1 MGSLDVNI
9 RCNSALPE
17 MCSSSA
23 THVDAMELA
32 DIGEPF
38 VTLWQDLADR
48 SAEPNPFFEPW
59 MLIPAL
65 RAFAKPDAVQLL
77 AYYEGD
83 MLCGLIPVFKSK
95 LYYRRPIP
103 HWSGWLH
110 DNAFCGVPLVLA
122 GSEKAFLAAVLDWAH
137 ARSKH
142 DLFLHLSH
150 IAESGPF
157 FTKLREHC
165 CDNGLI
171 AAIVHREERAMLQS
185 TQSPDDYFV
194 ASMSGKK
201 RKELRRLTN
210 RLSEEGT
217 LAFCRQTDADALP
230 EWTDQ
235 FLALEQAGWKG
246 RDGSAL
252 SCDSSNASFFRQTL
266 EGAAKVQKLERLTLS
281 LDNRPIAMLVNFI
294 TPPGAYSFKTTFDE
308 NYARYSPGVLLQ
320 RENLDLLAHPKVKWT
335 DSCAAADHP
344 MIERIWREKRSMV
357 RVNIGLGG
365 TIRQALFRQMLR
377 HENGAEILGAK

>member
-1 MGSLDVNI
+1 M
-9 RCNSALPE
+9 
-17 MCSSSA
+17 
-23 THVDAMELA
+23 
-32 DIGEPF
+32 
-38 VTLWQDLADR
+38 
-48 SAEPNPFFEPW
+48 
-59 MLIPAL
+59 PAL
-65 RAFAKPDAVQLL
+65 RAFSKPDEVQIL
-77 AYYEGD
+77 AYYQGD
-83 MLCGLIPVFKSK
+83 TLCGLIPLSKSK

-103 HWSGWLH
+103 HWDNWLH

-122 GSEKAFLAAVLDWAH
+122 GSEKAFLATLLDWAQAH
-137 ARSKH
+137 SKH
-142 DLFLHLSH
+142 GLFLHLSH
-150 IAESGPF
+150 IAEDGPF
-157 FTKLREHC
+157 FIKLREHC
-165 CDNGLI
+165 RDKGLI

-185 TQSPDDYFV
+185 TQSPDDYFI

-201 RKELRRLTN
+201 RKELRRLAK

-217 LAFCRQTDADALP
+217 LAFCRQTEAEALP

-235 FLALEQAGWKG
+235 FLALEKAGWKG
-246 RDGSAL
+246 KDGSAL
-252 SCDSSNASFFRQTL
+252 SCDSGNASFFRQTL
-266 EGAAKVQKLERLTLS
+266 EGAAQAGKLERLTLS

-377 HENGAEILGAK
+377 HETGAVILGAK

>member
-1 MGSLDVNI
+1 
-9 RCNSALPE
+9 
-17 MCSSSA
+17 
-23 THVDAMELA
+23 
-32 DIGEPF
+32 
-38 VTLWQDLADR
+38 
-48 SAEPNPFFEPW
+48 

-65 RAFAKPDAVQLL
+65 RAFAKPNAVQIL
-77 AYYEGD
+77 AYYQGD
-83 MLCGLIPVFKSK
+83 TLCGLIPLSKSK

-103 HWSGWLH
+103 HWDTWLH
-110 DNAFCGVPLVLA
+110 DNAFCGAPLVLA
-122 GSEKAFLAAVLDWAH
+122 GSEKAFLTAVLDWAQAH
-137 ARSKH
+137 SKH
-142 DLFLHLSH
+142 GLFFHLSH
-150 IAESGPF
+150 IAEDGPF
-157 FTKLREHC
+157 FTSLREYC
-165 CDNGLI
+165 CDKGLT

-185 TQSPDDYFV
+185 NQSPDDYFV

-235 FLALEQAGWKG
+235 FLALEKAGWKG
-246 RDGSAL
+246 KDGSAL
-252 SCDSSNASFFRQTL
+252 SCDSGNERFFRQTL
-266 EGAAKVQKLERLTLS
+266 EGAAQAGKLERLTLS
-281 LDNRPIAMLVNFI
+281 LDNHPIAMLVNFI

-320 RENLDLLAHPKVKWT
+320 RENLDLLAHPKVEWT

-377 HENGAEILGAK
+377 HETGAEILGAK